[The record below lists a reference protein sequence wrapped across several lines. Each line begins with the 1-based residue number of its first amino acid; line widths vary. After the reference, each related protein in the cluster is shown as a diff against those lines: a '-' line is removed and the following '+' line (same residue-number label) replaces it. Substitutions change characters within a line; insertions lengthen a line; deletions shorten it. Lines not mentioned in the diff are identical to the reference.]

1 MRKNEGGLSAN
12 ALFFGLVFFLI
23 FWVLSSVFGLLF
35 LCFFWQCFFVFPY
48 FSLFVL
54 FFLSLCFCFIIVVD
68 FKLLCKRYPGF
79 CKFFPLIF
87 CITNNSQDS
96 SGLTDLLEKGWED
109 PYRSLRERDLS
120 LTLKLDE
127 IRINPNEIEL
137 NWIIDFRFHSQ
148 FISLRRRRRRRRRL
162 RLPLILSLRLKCLA
176 WTRLVCLHFLGQIPN

>member
-1 MRKNEGGLSAN
+1 MLFFLAWFFF
-12 ALFFGLVFFLI
+12 LFFGSFLVFSGFYSFVFSDNVSLFFLI
-23 FWVLSSVFGLLF
+23 FLYLF
-35 LCFFWQCFFVFPY
+35 FY
-48 FSLFVL
+48 
-54 FFLSLCFCFIIVVD
+54 FLSLCMLYALCFIIVVD

-137 NWIIDFRFHSQ
+137 N
-148 FISLRRRRRRRRRL
+148 
-162 RLPLILSLRLKCLA
+162 
-176 WTRLVCLHFLGQIPN
+176 